1 MRLVAPPK
9 RRSTTDGLRAGRS
22 GRGVALLF
30 VMTTV
35 AILSA
40 IALDFSSGAR
50 VNLELAVQSRDSLR
64 ARSLAMSAMN
74 FSRLM
79 LHFQRKIDGLGGAAS
94 AGGMGQ
100 LMGMLQSGNGDGLE
114 SLLGMARG
122 AGIDPSMIQSVLGG
136 AMSGISGGAV
146 PSIRL
151 WEILPKDGLDSST
164 IMSAFAAAVPTP
176 DSEAARKASDS
187 YKNARPD
194 AEGQG
199 GPVDESFGDFTG
211 SFSAEISDEDQ
222 KINLQ
227 RLEYSLG
234 GGPLATLVQLRSMI
248 DDPKYDFLFTEEDAN
263 RDRVELNDL
272 ILALKDW
279 IDADDQQSQL
289 DPTGLSTPFLPGFG
303 DENASY
309 QRYRRRYR
317 AKNAKFDS
325 LEELRMV
332 RGVGDGFM
340 SGFGSRLTV
349 WPDVNSKLNI
359 NTNDPLQLLINIMT
373 AARNPQDPML
383 MDPLRIQLIMQQI
396 ALIKRFPFIGLS
408 VGTFVSVLEGN
419 GIMVRPE
426 IKANSAQN
434 VFLGDKSSTFR
445 IVAKGRA
452 GRVEKKLTAVV
463 RYDDGMGQLLY
474 WHEE

>member
-1 MRLVAPPK
+1 
-9 RRSTTDGLRAGRS
+9 
-22 GRGVALLF
+22 
-30 VMTTV
+30 
-35 AILSA
+35 
-40 IALDFSSGAR
+40 
-50 VNLELAVQSRDSLR
+50 
-64 ARSLAMSAMN
+64 
-74 FSRLM
+74 
-79 LHFQRKIDGLGGAAS
+79 
-94 AGGMGQ
+94 
-100 LMGMLQSGNGDGLE
+100 
-114 SLLGMARG
+114 
-122 AGIDPSMIQSVLGG
+122 
-136 AMSGISGGAV
+136 
-146 PSIRL
+146 
-151 WEILPKDGLDSST
+151 
-164 IMSAFAAAVPTP
+164 
-176 DSEAARKASDS
+176 
-187 YKNARPD
+187 
-194 AEGQG
+194 
-199 GPVDESFGDFTG
+199 
-211 SFSAEISDEDQ
+211 
-222 KINLQ
+222 
-227 RLEYSLG
+227 
-234 GGPLATLVQLRSMI
+234 
-248 DDPKYDFLFTEEDAN
+248 
-263 RDRVELNDL
+263 
-272 ILALKDW
+272 
-279 IDADDQQSQL
+279 
-289 DPTGLSTPFLPGFG
+289 
-303 DENASY
+303 
-309 QRYRRRYR
+309 
-317 AKNAKFDS
+317 
-325 LEELRMV
+325 MV